1 MTSTGEYQNDMPHTE
16 DMSSVREPVIDAT
29 DLVVKYPRAA
39 TPSIAGLSVQ
49 LSNGINALVG
59 RNGAGKSTLM
69 NAIVTLQSIH
79 TGRLRVLG
87 VDLPVREH
95 SRRELM
101 EHLGYLPQEFGY
113 IPNFTVREFVEYAA
127 WLKKVP
133 REEVENAVVEAI
145 ATADLTDRASTK
157 LGKLSGGM
165 LRRAGIATAI
175 VHDPRLVVLDE
186 PTAGLDPEQRI
197 RFRETLR
204 KVSANRCVLISSHLI
219 EDVQAVADRVLV
231 LDSGRLIFS
240 GTVAEMAGYAS
251 ANAEGDSV
259 LERAYT
265 ALVSSNRYGQESRG

>member
-1 MTSTGEYQNDMPHTE
+1 
-16 DMSSVREPVIDAT
+16 MSRSIWIPQELTRSDDVEPAFAPSVEAEN
-29 DLVVKYPRAA
+29 LVVRF
-39 TPSIAGLSVQ
+39 PSTAVPAVDGLSVQ
-49 LSNGINALVG
+49 LFQGINALVG

-79 TGRLRVLG
+79 AGHLQVLG
-87 VDLPVREH
+87 VDLPASEHVR
-95 SRRELM
+95 RGLM
-101 EHLGYLPQEFGY
+101 QRVGYLPQDFGF
-113 IPNFTVREFVEYAA
+113 IPSFTVREFVEYAA

-133 REEVENAVVEAI
+133 HTGLAGAVDRAI
-145 ATADLTDRASTK
+145 ETADLTERADSK

-204 KVSANRCVLISSHLI
+204 KVAVNRCVLVSSHLI
-219 EDVQAVADRVLV
+219 EDVHAIADRVLV
-231 LDSGRLIFS
+231 LDVGRLVFS
-240 GTVAEMAGYAS
+240 GTVDQMRS
-251 ANAEGDSV
+251 HANATAAGDSE

-265 ALVSSNRYGQESRG
+265 ALVSRTRSTQEESA